1 MLSPSTLEQLP
12 NDLTDLINELQ
23 TEIIRSVSKK
33 ISKANYLTPAAE
45 WQLYKAQMLQS
56 STSEVNKLIAQYT
69 GLSRREVKGLYTEA
83 CKKAIAN
90 DAKIYRM
97 AGKDASSFFRS
108 VALSNSLRA
117 GIRNANGLMKN
128 ITRSMVQSSRATVT
142 HLMDKAYVQV
152 LSGAFSPQ
160 EAVYSAVKE
169 LADKGIQSVTY
180 PSGKSDW
187 ADVAVRRAVLTALG
201 QTTGRIQLDLAAEM
215 DCDLVEVT
223 SHGDARPSHA
233 EWQGQVYSISGKSK
247 KYPPLSRTGY
257 GTGDGLKGWNCRHD
271 FFPFFEGI
279 SERASFPIDKEENA
293 KEYAAT
299 QRQRA
304 IERSIRSSKRGL
316 AALDSSIQSTDDES
330 LKEKLKRQFDRKSNT
345 LKKQE
350 ARLAEHCKAS
360 GLLPRPDRTRVVGF
374 NKSVSQK
381 AVHGNRRYTA
391 KKAVGSPSGNSGNT
405 SNFSLIPKN
414 LNLTNAVNNDIIGTV
429 GECKD
434 IPSAVKHFMDKWG
447 VILDPSLD
455 KLDFDSVLEGLRGIE
470 VVLEE
475 FPQAR
480 EHLHRISLG
489 TLKDKAIMETT
500 FSGTIRYSK
509 DYYKNRESILSAL
522 FKSSSHFHPDGSNC
536 LSFGAHE
543 MGHILD
549 GLIIS
554 RNTALSYTDK
564 SNAWKKHTE
573 ATKIVNRAIERI
585 KGKTHNP
592 ISKYLMKSKIS
603 IYSTYNNS
611 ECISEAIADYII
623 HGDNSNELSK
633 AIWNILKE
641 ELI

>member
-1 MLSPSTLEQLP
+1 MLSPSTLERLP

-23 TEIIRSVSKK
+23 TEIIKSVSKK

-69 GLSRREVKGLYTEA
+69 GLSRREVKALYTEA

-108 VALSNSLRA
+108 VAFSNSLRA
-117 GIRNANGLMKN
+117 GIKNANGLMKN

-160 EAVYSAVKE
+160 EAIYSAVKE
-169 LADKGIQSVTY
+169 LADNGIQSVTY

-187 ADVAVRRAVLTALG
+187 ADVAVRRAVRTALG
-201 QTTGRIQLDLAAEM
+201 QTTGRMQLDLAAEM

-233 EWQGQVYSISGKSK
+233 EWQGKVYSISGKHK

-350 ARLAEHCKAS
+350 ARLAEHCKTT

-381 AVHGNRRYTA
+381 AVHGSKRYIENSQTGGSTTKKKTSNNSNNSQKPIDNSSNISIINIEELNFNKIVGEHTIIDDLGTSESPVCNPNVHIDENFEDNCGYTA
-391 KKAVGSPSGNSGNT
+391 IAYEFRRRGFDVEAYSSISKPEGLAVYEWMSLFKGSHTVNYDPKYPDALSFVLDFLKDQPEKARGSVYVRWKPVGLSKLFGVKTEGHY
-405 SNFSLIPKN
+405 FSWEIE
-414 LNLTNAVNNDIIGTV
+414 D
-429 GECKD
+429 
-434 IPSAVKHFMDKWG
+434 G
-447 VILDPSLD
+447 VI
-455 KLDFDSVLEGLRGIE
+455 KFIDSQNGEIGEPV
-470 VVLEE
+470 
-475 FPQAR
+475 
-480 EHLHRISLG
+480 
-489 TLKDKAIMETT
+489 
-500 FSGTIRYSK
+500 
-509 DYYKNRESILSAL
+509 KNY
-522 FKSSSHFHPDGSNC
+522 FKKVIDSSV
-536 LSFGAHE
+536 
-543 MGHILD
+543 
-549 GLIIS
+549 
-554 RNTALSYTDK
+554 
-564 SNAWKKHTE
+564 
-573 ATKIVNRAIERI
+573 KIVRWDNLE
-585 KGKTHNP
+585 P
-592 ISKYLMKSKIS
+592 
-603 IYSTYNNS
+603 NN
-611 ECISEAIADYII
+611 
-623 HGDNSNELSK
+623 L
-633 AIWNILKE
+633 
-641 ELI
+641 ELIKQAIKSRM

>member
-12 NDLTDLINELQ
+12 NDLIDLINELQ

-69 GLSRREVKGLYTEA
+69 GLSRREVKALYTEA

-108 VALSNSLRA
+108 VAFSNSLRA
-117 GIRNANGLMKN
+117 GIKNANGLMKN

-160 EAVYSAVKE
+160 EAIYSAVKE
-169 LADKGIQSVTY
+169 LADNGIQSVTY

-233 EWQGQVYSISGKSK
+233 EWQGQVYSISGKHK

-271 FFPFFEGI
+271 FYPFFEGI
-279 SERASFPIDKEENA
+279 SERASFPINKEENDR
-293 KEYAAT
+293 EYAAT

-374 NKSVSQK
+374 GKSVSQK
-381 AVHGNRRYTA
+381 AVHGNKRY
-391 KKAVGSPSGNSGNT
+391 KNSKT
-405 SNFSLIPKN
+405 VLTDSYSN
-414 LNLTNAVNNDIIGTV
+414 
-429 GECKD
+429 
-434 IPSAVKHFMDKWG
+434 
-447 VILDPSLD
+447 
-455 KLDFDSVLEGLRGIE
+455 
-470 VVLEE
+470 
-475 FPQAR
+475 
-480 EHLHRISLG
+480 
-489 TLKDKAIMETT
+489 AIMKLVNGQSPFEPVLKGAENKVPTWDIFNSKSAKT
-500 FSGTIRYSK
+500 DEENAALNKLNIAHADASRKLLKYVRADGAEAGTEYAMIYDENMRIIENWKTPKKGVVGHVPIEYDSQP
-509 DYYKNRESILSAL
+509 
-522 FKSSSHFHPDGSNC
+522 FHAFHNHGSNAT
-536 LSFGAHE
+536 LSFSDV
-543 MGHILD
+543 D
-549 GLIIS
+549 GFS
-554 RNTALSYTDK
+554 KN
-564 SNAWKKHTE
+564 SN
-573 ATKIVNRAIERI
+573 
-585 KGKTHNP
+585 
-592 ISKYLMKSKIS
+592 MKSL
-603 IYSTYNNS
+603 TAQGNNGKNKFTVFKTPDYD
-611 ECISEAIADYII
+611 EDGYCTFLHNISEEPFFTIGKRQFTLSNKVEEDEFFAFTEEQKEQYVRSYLAKCEEYLVGGEKYGVRYIF
-623 HGDNSNELSK
+623 K
-633 AIWNILKE
+633 KT
-641 ELI
+641 